1 MKKIII
7 FLMLLIAVCA
17 VTAQEEDTAPWKK
30 GGQGAVNFSQ
40 TALSNWSGGGQNA
53 LSLNSFVSFFANYK
67 QEKLSWDNTLDLAY
81 GIVNQGGVV
90 QKTDDKFDLASKFGY
105 SAFGNWYYSGILAFK
120 TQMTTGYA
128 DTVKISSFAAP
139 AYIQI
144 AAGMEYKPNDDISI
158 YISPV
163 SGKLTLVLDPDL
175 AAAGSYGLAPGQKAR
190 GEFGAY
196 AKIQFRK
203 TLVEN
208 VVFQTKCDFF
218 MNYLENQQFIDVNW
232 DILLAMKINKFL
244 SASLSVQLAYDHDYS
259 ENIQF
264 KETLGLG
271 VSFSF

>member
-1 MKKIII
+1 MKTHRM
-7 FLMLLIAVCA
+7 MLVLVVLTSAVFA
-17 VTAQEEDTAPWKK
+17 EEEALPWKK
-30 GGQGAVNFSQ
+30 GGQSAVNFSQ
-40 TALSNWSGGGQNA
+40 TALNNWSGGGQNA
-53 LSLNSFVSFFANYK
+53 LSLNGFVSFFANYK

-90 QKTDDKFDLASKFGY
+90 QKTDDKFDFASKFGY

-128 DTVKISSFAAP
+128 DTIKISSFAAP
-139 AYIQI
+139 AYMQI
-144 AAGMEYKPNDDISI
+144 AAGMEYKPNDDISM
-158 YISPV
+158 YISPL
-163 SGKLTLVLDPDL
+163 SGKMTLVLDADL
-175 AAAGSYGLAPGQKAR
+175 AAAGSYGLVPRQKAR

-218 MNYLENQQFIDVNW
+218 MNYLENQQFFDVNW

-244 SASLSVQLAYDHDYS
+244 SASISTQMVYDQDYS
-259 ENIQF
+259 AKLQF
-264 KETLGLG
+264 KETLGIGLSL
-271 VSFSF
+271 SF